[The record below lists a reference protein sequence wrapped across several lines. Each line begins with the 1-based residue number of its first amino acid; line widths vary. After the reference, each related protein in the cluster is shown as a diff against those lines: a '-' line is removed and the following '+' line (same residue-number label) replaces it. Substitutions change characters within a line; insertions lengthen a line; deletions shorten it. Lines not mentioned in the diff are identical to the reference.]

1 MQKEI
6 WKDVVGYEGLYMVS
20 NKGNCKRIEL
30 FGKPLK
36 KIRLRKLAINQEG
49 YCRVFLSNYNTKKT
63 FSIHRLVAQAFI
75 PNPENKPYV
84 NHIDSNPSNNKV
96 NNLEWV
102 TAKENVKHAMQK
114 GRMSF
119 FKKGENNKLAVL
131 KDKDIILI
139 RKMNGK
145 KTQKE
150 IAKIFNIS
158 QCHVSEIVR
167 RLQWKHIP

>member
-1 MQKEI
+1 MKEI
-6 WKDVVGYEGLYMVS
+6 WKDVVGFEGVYMISSV
-20 NKGNCKRIEL
+20 GNCKRIGL

-36 KIRLRKLAINQEG
+36 KVRFRKLAINQEG
-49 YCRVFLSNYNTKKT
+49 YCRVFLSNSNIKKT

-75 PNPENKPYV
+75 PNPKNKPQV
-84 NHIDSNPSNNKV
+84 NHIDSNPSNNRV
-96 NNLEWV
+96 DNLEWV
-102 TAKENVKHAMQK
+102 TPKENVNHAMQK

-131 KDKDIILI
+131 KDEDIIII
-139 RKMNGK
+139 REMNGK

-167 RLQWKHIP
+167 RLQWKHIS